1 MTLPFENDTNAVVK
15 KLAKQNIKANHRT
28 ALSIMSAILIA
39 ATFMCT
45 LCSLVQSY
53 WNQRVQQEI
62 FDSGNWDAQ
71 ILEVQANQ
79 IELIKKNEYSGSVVK
94 TQIQSFYNELIYI
107 VDKGEG
113 YFPTRLHNQS
123 TVLDSR
129 RTLEFGC

>member
-1 MTLPFENDTNAVVK
+1 M
-15 KLAKQNIKANHRT
+15 QNTPEILGDVIKAAR
-28 ALSIMSAILIA
+28 
-39 ATFMCT
+39 
-45 LCSLVQSY
+45 
-53 WNQRVQQEI
+53 QR
-62 FDSGNWDAQ
+62 SGITMEELAYKVGVTERY
-71 ILEVQANQ
+71 LYR
-79 IELIKKNEYSGSVVK
+79 IENENKKPSFYSGSVVK

>member
-1 MTLPFENDTNAVVK
+1 MMWDYWFAD
-15 KLAKQNIKANHRT
+15 
-28 ALSIMSAILIA
+28 
-39 ATFMCT
+39 
-45 LCSLVQSY
+45 LV
-53 WNQRVQQEI
+53 
-62 FDSGNWDAQ
+62 
-71 ILEVQANQ
+71 
-79 IELIKKNEYSGSVVK
+79 YSGSVVK

>member
-1 MTLPFENDTNAVVK
+1 MRE
-15 KLAKQNIKANHRT
+15 KLNH
-28 ALSIMSAILIA
+28 LYL
-39 ATFMCT
+39 
-45 LCSLVQSY
+45 
-53 WNQRVQQEI
+53 
-62 FDSGNWDAQ
+62 D
-71 ILEVQANQ
+71 
-79 IELIKKNEYSGSVVK
+79 YSGSVVK